1 MSLGIKSIWRTR
13 SQCIGMPG
21 VSLLWRAG
29 ARSRAPLLSY
39 STSRSDAATKPQSPI
54 ARVPAVDIESQS
66 QLRAEVV
73 QSNHAR
79 NQLLRDAFRAETPAI
94 KEAVERKLNSP
105 FVPMAR
111 DYPSRVAAKQSMT
124 WCRKIARVQVGFDII
139 WRHFGSGT
147 PGWTD
152 TFNLLK
158 RMTPKRSE
166 APNMAAVRIVLPKSW
181 DLAVGAKK
189 IEFVDST
196 TGLAAKLRV
205 SADHQNPSAIVLRGQ
220 SSVLAK
226 AADELISA
234 CKDVEVFKLGEV
246 AAFDYEM
253 KRLWPA
259 IEDAPDGGSSL
270 PADKLE
276 NIWVHKELQTYWID
290 KPYEQ
295 TPRPKWWTK
304 ETFESYVTA
313 LVCGRLRPHLA
324 MPFYRQAR
332 KDGNL
337 IDTDGIRVN
346 LILKAF
352 EDPAAKDCVTPSVL
366 KMAMAFMAHRGGHRA
381 SADRLFTL
389 AEEWGM
395 PMDTD
400 AFNVML
406 DGYVA
411 KRDVAFFHKFLQKME
426 ARYFHPNARTWLL
439 FLKLVQ
445 RDDERR
451 QIIVAMYDLGLF
463 EDPATRRGIAGI
475 MAGYDSYA
483 AFKAGKKLD
492 MFMADQTMRYGEDWF
507 TVGALNRILKEF
519 FWFHSKDSPRFGDFK
534 SLIERQS
541 EDGRKVDIS
550 TINLILD
557 HCAEARDW
565 ETALW
570 ALSRMSQFGCEPDHR
585 TYQLLIALAANAQSP
600 SALGV
605 AFFYGVVDRKL
616 RPPARKTMKHV
627 LLDQNPASFW
637 ARTRPSIFSG
647 RMARALEES
656 RVGRPDN
663 VVAGAEWAILSVCD
677 GYKPAQALA
686 SALDVAFR
694 TMDRPLHQQ
703 LKSGSGSGREPGYA
717 SRLQLRD
724 FAVRLVDPKGARPP
738 MTVHLDARFTPE
750 TMLRGWAPSAAGA
763 AADGPVDAAERDPG
777 LQDPPPPR
785 DRAEATTSAAASRR
799 PSRRN
804 TRPAITTTTPP
815 SPTEQT

>member
-1 MSLGIKSIWRTR
+1 
-13 SQCIGMPG
+13 MPG

-166 APNMAAVRIVLPKSW
+166 APNMTAVRIVLPKSW

-352 EDPAAKDCVTPSVL
+352 EDPAAKDCVTPRS
-366 KMAMAFMAHRGGHRA
+366 
-381 SADRLFTL
+381 
-389 AEEWGM
+389 
-395 PMDTD
+395 
-400 AFNVML
+400 
-406 DGYVA
+406 
-411 KRDVAFFHKFLQKME
+411 
-426 ARYFHPNARTWLL
+426 
-439 FLKLVQ
+439 
-445 RDDERR
+445 
-451 QIIVAMYDLGLF
+451 
-463 EDPATRRGIAGI
+463 
-475 MAGYDSYA
+475 
-483 AFKAGKKLD
+483 
-492 MFMADQTMRYGEDWF
+492 
-507 TVGALNRILKEF
+507 
-519 FWFHSKDSPRFGDFK
+519 
-534 SLIERQS
+534 
-541 EDGRKVDIS
+541 
-550 TINLILD
+550 
-557 HCAEARDW
+557 
-565 ETALW
+565 
-570 ALSRMSQFGCEPDHR
+570 
-585 TYQLLIALAANAQSP
+585 
-600 SALGV
+600 
-605 AFFYGVVDRKL
+605 
-616 RPPARKTMKHV
+616 
-627 LLDQNPASFW
+627 
-637 ARTRPSIFSG
+637 
-647 RMARALEES
+647 
-656 RVGRPDN
+656 
-663 VVAGAEWAILSVCD
+663 
-677 GYKPAQALA
+677 
-686 SALDVAFR
+686 
-694 TMDRPLHQQ
+694 
-703 LKSGSGSGREPGYA
+703 
-717 SRLQLRD
+717 
-724 FAVRLVDPKGARPP
+724 
-738 MTVHLDARFTPE
+738 
-750 TMLRGWAPSAAGA
+750 
-763 AADGPVDAAERDPG
+763 
-777 LQDPPPPR
+777 
-785 DRAEATTSAAASRR
+785 
-799 PSRRN
+799 
-804 TRPAITTTTPP
+804 
-815 SPTEQT
+815 